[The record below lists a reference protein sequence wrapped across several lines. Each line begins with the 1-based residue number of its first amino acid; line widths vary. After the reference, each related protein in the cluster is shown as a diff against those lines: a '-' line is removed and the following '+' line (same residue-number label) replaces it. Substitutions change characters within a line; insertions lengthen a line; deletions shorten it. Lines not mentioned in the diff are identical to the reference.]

1 VFAMVVAGSVQIELV
16 YESRTI
22 GTKSVIVFEFV
33 IGYDRHGG
41 G

>member
-1 VFAMVVAGSVQIELV
+1 VFTGQVPYNELV

-22 GTKSVIVFEFV
+22 GTKSSFRVV